1 MLNFDRNPVALQ
13 FWLQFF
19 WLNPAVCSLR
29 SALLGGPP
37 KTQDDGITSR
47 GKNVQR
53 FLSLNV
59 QKLRLKWEICFCNK
73 TSKTVAREV
82 VFGVNNLNPSR
93 NHPMIW
99 FLENV
104 QFLRLTGDFLHIIVV
119 PLLIKESTWEQMFC
133 SKGLLIGLMKL
144 R

>member
-1 MLNFDRNPVALQ
+1 MANKAFKHLFLVEPH
-13 FWLQFF
+13 FWHIWSNKHERTLK
-19 WLNPAVCSLR
+19 VSL
-29 SALLGGPP
+29 
-37 KTQDDGITSR
+37 DDSITSR
-47 GKNVQR
+47 CKNVQR
-53 FLSLNV
+53 FLSINV

-73 TSKTVAREV
+73 TSKKVAREV

-104 QFLRLTGDFLHIIVV
+104 QFLRLTGDFFHIIVV
-119 PLLIKESTWEQMFC
+119 LLLIKESTWEQIFC
-133 SKGLLIGLMKL
+133 SKGLLIGSMKL